1 MRSGR
6 SDSQQFPLNFS
17 RTSGTESPSVL
28 PPRSRRIRTAA
39 LGIVAITW
47 VTAIGARLYYLQ
59 IADHSRWQSWAMKQH
74 VADVELASERGPI
87 LDRSG
92 KLMAVSVPAGSV
104 YIRPKQ
110 IKDREATALQL
121 AAVLEMDKRDILKK
135 MDEKSPFV
143 WIRRQL
149 PRAIADKVAHLK
161 LSGVNYVLEAKRF
174 YPFSQAASTLIG
186 KAGVDGTGLSGIEKI
201 YEKELHEQNKKQRVV
216 RDAYGNPIHLTA
228 FGADDAELPKGA
240 SLKLTLD
247 TDIQQ
252 IVDEEV
258 ELGEANAHAKS
269 VSAVMIDPESGEI
282 LAMSQS
288 GSPNFNLAGT
298 GSKEETKNALVE
310 AVFEPGSI
318 FKPLVA
324 AAAVEEGLFKE
335 TDIIN
340 CENGKYPFMK
350 HVIKDVHPSG
360 AIPFFD
366 VVVRSSNIGMTKIGI
381 RLGKERLY
389 DWIRR
394 FGFGYN
400 TKLGLPGE
408 TAGILRHVNSWS
420 GVDVATHSF
429 GQGVA
434 VTPLQIVRAVA
445 AVANGGKLPTL
456 KLLADQQTPEP
467 LRIISEKTAGIVQE
481 MMYGVVEDEH
491 GTGGKA
497 EIEGLRVGG
506 KTGTAQ
512 KARADGKGYAA
523 GSYVAS
529 FVGFADMAGLGVK
542 KKLVLLVTVDEA
554 RTTSIYGGTLAAP
567 VFKRVIQ
574 RTAHMMVTRASLG
587 QDAPTVPVHPY
598 IEAKVAPKDMPSL
611 ISS

>member
-1 MRSGR
+1 
-6 SDSQQFPLNFS
+6 
-17 RTSGTESPSVL
+17 
-28 PPRSRRIRTAA
+28 
-39 LGIVAITW
+39 
-47 VTAIGARLYYLQ
+47 
-59 IADHSRWQSWAMKQH
+59 
-74 VADVELASERGPI
+74 
-87 LDRSG
+87 
-92 KLMAVSVPAGSV
+92 
-104 YIRPKQ
+104 
-110 IKDREATALQL
+110 
-121 AAVLEMDKRDILKK
+121 
-135 MDEKSPFV
+135 
-143 WIRRQL
+143 
-149 PRAIADKVAHLK
+149 
-161 LSGVNYVLEAKRF
+161 
-174 YPFSQAASTLIG
+174 
-186 KAGVDGTGLSGIEKI
+186 
-201 YEKELHEQNKKQRVV
+201 
-216 RDAYGNPIHLTA
+216 
-228 FGADDAELPKGA
+228 
-240 SLKLTLD
+240 
-247 TDIQQ
+247 
-252 IVDEEV
+252 
-258 ELGEANAHAKS
+258 
-269 VSAVMIDPESGEI
+269 MIDAESGEI

-324 AAAVEEGLFKE
+324 AAAIEEGLFKD

-434 VTPLQIVRAVA
+434 VTPLQIVRGVA

-456 KLLADQQTPEP
+456 KLLVDQQTPEP

-611 ISS
+611 IRS